1 MELQLICEIC
11 REPIGR
17 FDPEAITLPL
27 KGEMFKPLDDVH
39 GYPPPF
45 NGGATWEYFHCIR
58 DQHPEAEKRH
68 RPIVDQ
74 AKILTNMGYFEVGG
88 SNPGEF
94 LPVVELFSEDELEK
108 EWNERVLE
116 FHVKQSPKKEIKVP
130 KTRKRKRANPRKT

>member
-1 MELQLICEIC
+1 
-11 REPIGR
+11 
-17 FDPEAITLPL
+17 
-27 KGEMFKPLDDVH
+27 
-39 GYPPPF
+39 
-45 NGGATWEYFHCIR
+45 
-58 DQHPEAEKRH
+58 
-68 RPIVDQ
+68 
-74 AKILTNMGYFEVGG
+74 MGYFEVGG